1 MTDAKKTGS
10 RTVTWDEPLAIASRA
25 MTSSGLEFLQSLIDD
40 GVRVPIGATLGF
52 QLVEIS
58 EGLAIFEAEA
68 GPWAY
73 NPIGSV
79 HGGWYAAVLDAPLGC
94 ALQTTLPAG
103 VGYTTLELKVN
114 LVRGVRPDAGI
125 LRATGRLLHRGRT
138 TAVTEARM
146 EDAQGR
152 LYAHAT
158 STCLILDGKP
168 REGASDPPP
177 VEARPDGD

>member
-1 MTDAKKTGS
+1 MDNT
-10 RTVTWDEPLAIASRA
+10 RTTTWDDPIELGREARRL
-25 MTSSGLEFLQSLIDD
+25 SGLEYMRRLIAEQR
-40 GVRVPIGATLGF
+40 RVPIGVTLGF
-52 QLVEIS
+52 RLVEVA
-58 EGLAIFEAEA
+58 EGMAVFEAEA

-79 HGGWYAAVLDAPLGC
+79 HGGWYAAVLDAPLGV
-94 ALQTTLPAG
+94 ALHTLLPKG

-114 LVRGVRPDAGI
+114 LVRPVQPE
-125 LRATGRLLHRGRT
+125 TGRLRAVGKVVHRGRR

-158 STCLILDGKP
+158 ATCLIV
-168 REGASDPPP
+168 EG
-177 VEARPDGD
+177 